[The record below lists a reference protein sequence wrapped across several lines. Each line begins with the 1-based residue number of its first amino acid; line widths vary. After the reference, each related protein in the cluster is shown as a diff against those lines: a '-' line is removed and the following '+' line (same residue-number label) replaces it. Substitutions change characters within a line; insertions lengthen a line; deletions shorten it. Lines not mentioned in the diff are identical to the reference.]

1 MHRIIPFIF
10 VLPLLF
16 VGCNTTSQKQL
27 KENAILE
34 IFDVRAFAL
43 LDTTAGFEILAEGF
57 YWTEGPLWLES
68 EERLL
73 FSDIPQNS
81 IFQIDTDG
89 NVSLYLKPSGY
100 TDKIERGGETGSN
113 GLILDPEGSLV
124 LCQHGDRRMA
134 RMVSPI
140 QTPQPI
146 FETLV
151 DTFEGKRLNSP
162 NDAVYD
168 KDGNLY
174 FTDPPYGLGLGE
186 DDPSKELNFQ
196 GIYCLKRS
204 GELILLDSISRP
216 NGLAFSPDRKV
227 LYVANSD
234 PKHAVWYRYDVS
246 DDGLIHNRSVFF
258 DASEYVDKPDFKGL
272 PDGLKVHSSGV
283 IFATG
288 PGGVWVFDADGIV
301 LARLRTGEATSNC
314 ALSGDEKAIYLTA
327 HSYILKLN
335 LK

>member
-1 MHRIIPFIF
+1 MHRIIPFII
-10 VLPLLF
+10 VLPLLM
-16 VGCNTTSQKQL
+16 VGCTTSPKQI
-27 KENAILE
+27 KENAFIE
-34 IFDVRAFAL
+34 IFDDRTLAL
-43 LDTTAGFEILAEGF
+43 VDSTARFEILAEGF
-57 YWTEGPLWLES
+57 SWTEGPLWMES
-68 EERLL
+68 EQALI

-81 IFQIDTDG
+81 IFKIDNKG
-89 NVSLYLKPSGY
+89 ALSLYLNPSGY
-100 TDKIERGGETGSN
+100 TGSDVRGGETGSN
-113 GLILDPEGSLV
+113 GLLLDPEGKLV

-134 RMVSPI
+134 RMVGPI

-151 DTFEGKRLNSP
+151 DNFDDKRLNSP
-162 NDAVYD
+162 NDAVYG

-174 FTDPPYGLGLGE
+174 FTDPPYGLELGE
-186 DDPSKELNFQ
+186 VDPNKELNFH
-196 GIYCLKRS
+196 GIYCFKKS

-216 NGLAFSPDRKV
+216 NGLAFSPDGKV

-258 DASEYVDKPDFKGL
+258 DASEYVGKPDFKGL

-288 PGGVWVFDADGIV
+288 PGGAWVFDADGTV

-314 ALSGDEKAIYLTA
+314 DLSTDEKAIYLTA
-327 HSYILKLN
+327 HSYILKLH